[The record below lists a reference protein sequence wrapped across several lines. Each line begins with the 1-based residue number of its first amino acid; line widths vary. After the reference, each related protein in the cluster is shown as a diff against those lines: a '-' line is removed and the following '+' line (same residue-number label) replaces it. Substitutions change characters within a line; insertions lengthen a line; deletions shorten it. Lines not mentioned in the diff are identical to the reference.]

1 MNFMERGI
9 KVFIKIDDAK
19 KLKRKLIQFYLKPNL
34 APKKLSESFII
45 FS

>member
-19 KLKRKLIQFYLKPNL
+19 KLKRKLIQFYFE
-34 APKKLSESFII
+34 AEFSSEKVV
-45 FS
+45 